1 MLIIINFAISRE
13 ILIMKKLSFIL
24 FCLPLI
30 VFSQNIYNPQDL
42 YDIPGGIFDEDSL
55 REIHLDFY
63 DPNYHAFLVN
73 AWYYNPDER
82 IPAKLTLN
90 GVDYDSVGVRYKG
103 NSTFCLPN
111 DVFNAK
117 VPYNIDMN
125 YFIDGQDLMGYNK
138 MKLAN
143 AWMDPTF
150 VKQIVS
156 SNIYR
161 RYLPTGESNLVK
173 LYSQGNYVGL
183 YVNDESINKQF
194 LKKHF
199 DEKSGPLFKCDNID
213 RFCDTANAPSAMPPN
228 LYYLG
233 LDSTLYYDSYDIKS
247 DHGWAELVELIRTI
261 RYDFSSIDSVLN
273 IDRTLWA
280 FAVNQV
286 IQNLDCYNTYYMHN
300 YYLYQTK
307 DGLFQMIPWD
317 LDNSFSGA
325 IMGWDYWTPS
335 NIYEYDPYF
344 TGPQLGGST
353 QSWDER
359 PLLYMLLNDP
369 YYRKIYTAHLRT
381 IIEESLDINII
392 SSNVNDLQALA
403 YNAAAQD
410 NNKVFS
416 MSDYSSNVNAPLWA
430 SFNWGFGG
438 ILSTVNERKQ
448 FLLNHPEIALVSPT
462 IDNVMITNNLVT
474 AEVFNANTVE
484 LMATISEYNSKFQSF
499 IMLDDGTNGDA
510 VAYDGTYSALLPF
523 QSSGLEVKF
532 YLRSE
537 NNDAI
542 KLEPQRA
549 EYEFYS
555 YSPVSGE
562 AGVVSGVNR
571 KLIGIR
577 DALGRVARKVKNT
590 SLFYIYDDGT
600 VEHKIIIK

>member
-1 MLIIINFAISRE
+1 
-13 ILIMKKLSFIL
+13 MKKIFFALIF
-24 FCLPLI
+24 LPLVTI
-30 VFSQNIYNPQDL
+30 SQTLYNPQVL
-42 YDIPGGIFDEDSL
+42 YDNSVGLFDEDSL
-55 REIHLDFY
+55 REIYLDFY
-63 DPNYHAFLVN
+63 NSNYHSYLVN

-82 IPAKLTLN
+82 IPAVLTLN
-90 GVDYDSVGVRYKG
+90 GVTYDSVGVRYKG

-111 DVFNAK
+111 DVFNIK

-125 YFIDGQDLMGYNK
+125 YFVAGQDLLGYNK

-173 LYSQGNYVGL
+173 LFSQGNYVGL

-199 DEKSGPLFKCDNID
+199 NEKSGPLFKCDNID

-233 LDSTLYYDSYDIKS
+233 IDSTLYYDSYDMKS
-247 DHGWAELVELIRTI
+247 DNGWTQLVELIRTI
-261 RYDFSSIDSVLN
+261 KYDFSNLDSILN
-273 IDRTLWA
+273 IDRVLWA
-280 FAVNQV
+280 FAVDQV

-335 NIYEYDPYF
+335 NIYEYDPYYEGGPF
-344 TGPQLGGST
+344 TGPSGSP
-353 QSWDER
+353 QPWEAR
-359 PLLYMLLNDP
+359 PLLGKLLDDP
-369 YYRKIYTAHLRT
+369 HYRKIYSAHLRT
-381 IIEESLDINII
+381 VIEESLDIDEITN
-392 SSNVNDLQALA
+392 NVNNLQTLA
-403 YNAAAQD
+403 SNAASLD

-416 MSDYSSNVNAPLWA
+416 MNEYYSNVNSPLWA

-438 ILSTVNERKQ
+438 ILSTVNERRQ
-448 FLLNHPEIALVSPT
+448 FLLSHPEISLIPPT
-462 IDNVMITNNLVT
+462 IENLTITNNLVT
-474 AEVFNANTVE
+474 VEVTNANTVE
-484 LMATISEYNSKFQSF
+484 LMATTSSYNSKFQSF
-499 IMLDDGTNGDA
+499 IMRDDATNGDL
-510 VAYDGTYSALLPF
+510 VANDGIYSVVIPF
-523 QSSGLEVKF
+523 QSTGLEVKF
-532 YLRSE
+532 YIKSE

-549 EYEFYS
+549 EYEFYT
-555 YSPVSGE
+555 YSPVTTDLNIF
-562 AGVVSGVNR
+562 GVNDK
-571 KLIGIR
+571 KLIDIR
-577 DALGRVARKVKNT
+577 DALGRSVSKLKNIP
-590 SLFYIYDDGT
+590 LFYIYDDGT
-600 VEHKIIIK
+600 VEHKLIIK

>member
-1 MLIIINFAISRE
+1 MKKIFFALICMPFLAISQT
-13 ILIMKKLSFIL
+13 LYS
-24 FCLPLI
+24 
-30 VFSQNIYNPQDL
+30 PQVL
-42 YDIPGGIFDEDSL
+42 YDNFGGFFDEDSL
-55 REIHLDFY
+55 REIYLDFY
-63 DPNYHAFLVN
+63 NSNYHSYLVN

-82 IPAKLTLN
+82 IPAILTLN
-90 GVDYDSVGVRYKG
+90 GVAYDSVGVRYKG

-111 DVFNAK
+111 DVFNTK

-125 YFIDGQDLMGYNK
+125 YFVSGQDLLGYNK

-183 YVNDESINKQF
+183 YINDESINKQF

-199 DEKSGPLFKCDNID
+199 NEKSGPLFKCDNID

-233 LDSTLYYDSYDIKS
+233 IDSTLYYDSYDMKS
-247 DHGWAELVELIRTI
+247 DNGWTQLVELIRTI
-261 RYDFSSIDSVLN
+261 KYDFSNLDSILN

-344 TGPQLGGST
+344 TGPSLGGST
-353 QSWDER
+353 QPWDER
-359 PLLYMLLNDP
+359 PLLYKLLNDSH
-369 YYRKIYTAHLRT
+369 YRKIYTAHLRT
-381 IIEESLDINII
+381 VIEESLDIDEITNNI
-392 SSNVNDLQALA
+392 NNLQTLA
-403 YNAAAQD
+403 YNAASLD

-416 MSDYSSNVNAPLWA
+416 MNEYYSNVNSPLWA
-430 SFNWGFGG
+430 SFSWGFGG
-438 ILSTVNERKQ
+438 ILSTVNERRQ
-448 FLLNHPEIALVSPT
+448 FLLSYPEISLIPPT
-462 IDNVMITNNLVT
+462 IENLTITNNLVT
-474 AEVFNANTVE
+474 VEVTNANTVE
-484 LMATISEYNSKFQSF
+484 LMATTSIYNSKFQSF
-499 IMLDDGTNGDA
+499 IMRDDATNGDL
-510 VAYDGTYSALLPF
+510 VANDGIYSVVIPF
-523 QSSGLEVKF
+523 QSNGLEVKF
-532 YLRSE
+532 YIKSE

-549 EYEFYS
+549 EYEFYT
-555 YSPVSGE
+555 YSPVTSDLNIF
-562 AGVVSGVNR
+562 GVNDR
-571 KLIGIR
+571 KLIDIR
-577 DALGRVARKVKNT
+577 DALGRSVSQHENT
-590 SLFYIYDDGT
+590 PLFYIYDDGT
-600 VEHKIIIK
+600 VEHKLIIKQ